1 MKRLLLLAALGA
13 TTMHGFAAP
22 LSRQDVGSDPALL
35 VHVDADALRSTT
47 VGKAVLADPDVQTK
61 LAAIQAMFSF
71 DFRTQL
77 HGFTI
82 YTTMTHSDDP
92 VLIIYADFEPDRL
105 ITLARAFPGFR
116 TDTNGDHTIYNW
128 VDEKKK
134 SSDGTARVYASLA
147 GRRLMFGKTEP
158 ALLAALDVIDGK
170 SPAFSG
176 SKLLLEAAP
185 GELVV
190 AQGRALKFSMDDN
203 NPSAAIFQASK
214 SVRVQLGEAGDNVA
228 AKVSF
233 EAKDEDSASQISAM
247 VNGLLALLRFQKD
260 NPDLLKLANGINV
273 RQDGVAVILSLS
285 APSADIIQILKK
297 GAADEHRKEEQQHLD
312 DTNAPATKT

>member
-1 MKRLLLLAALGA
+1 M
-13 TTMHGFAAP
+13 TMQSVAAP
-22 LSRQDVGSDPALL
+22 LSHQDVGADPALL

-82 YTTMTHSDDP
+82 YTTMGHSDDP

-105 ITLARAFPGFR
+105 ITLAKAFPGFR

-134 SSDGTARVYASLA
+134 SVDGTARVYASLA
-147 GRRLMFGKTEP
+147 SRRLMFGKTEP

-176 SKLLLEAAP
+176 SKLLLEPAP

-233 EAKDEDSASQISAM
+233 EAKDEDSANQISAM

-285 APSADIIQILKK
+285 APSADIIQLLKK
-297 GAADEHRKEEQQHLD
+297 GAADQHRKEEQQHLD